1 MEISA
6 AGHAGAESTSSAKAS
21 EYHITGTKTDK
32 YKCLDM
38 STETRSLASSATEGD
53 LEEARQRLLE
63 HHCAEEELYYQ
74 TEAVNDGLQST
85 LGSTHRNGLP
95 APPLRDRNYGS
106 VSTLQSIQPKV
117 TPKIKRY
124 RIPFLILI
132 AFDFGMVI
140 FLSIICSEVIFI
152 LLFLL

>member
-63 HHCAEEELYYQ
+63 HHCAEE
-74 TEAVNDGLQST
+74 AVNDGLQST
-85 LGSTHRNGLP
+85 LESTHRNGLP

-106 VSTLQSIQPKV
+106 VSTLQSIQQKV